1 MQHLLPNRSFMKSYK
16 NILFDFGGVLFNIDF
31 QLTIQAFKDLGFGD
45 FDNMFSQYKINN
57 FFADFEKGLITDE
70 DFYAILI
77 KESTVPVN
85 KEDIKKAWNKMLL
98 SYRMESMGYLN
109 RLQEKYKLYLLSN
122 TNSIHYNDF
131 IASLKNTEG
140 AKTLNSYFTKA
151 WYSHE
156 IGFRKPDFNCYEFIL
171 EDAGILASETLF
183 IDDTISNLEAAEK
196 LGFQTKLMLPEDRI
210 ENFL

>member
-1 MQHLLPNRSFMKSYK
+1 MKNYK

-31 QLTIQAFKDLGFGD
+31 QLTIKAFKELGFED

-70 DFYAILI
+70 AFYDILI
-77 KESTVPVN
+77 KESSVSVN
-85 KEDIKKAWNKMLL
+85 KEDIKNAWNKMLL
-98 SYRMESMGYLN
+98 SYRMESMEYLKI
-109 RLQEKYKLYLLSN
+109 LQEKYSLFLLSN

-131 IASLKNTEG
+131 MASLNNIKEANP
-140 AKTLNSYFTKA
+140 LNSYFTKA

-156 IGFRKPDFNCYEFIL
+156 IGYRKPDFNCYEFIL
-171 EDAGILASETLF
+171 EDAGIVAAETLF
-183 IDDTISNLEAAEK
+183 IDDTAVNLEAAKK
-196 LGFQTKLMLPEDRI
+196 LGFQTHLMLATDRI